1 MKILVR
7 APNWLGDAVMCTPLL
22 RRLAAQG
29 HALDVL
35 CRPSVAGVFQGAP
48 GVDAVWVS
56 PRGESPWATARE
68 LKKRRY
74 ERAVI
79 LPPSFG
85 SALAPC
91 LAGIPERVGWSSD
104 FRRLLLT
111 RAVPVDER
119 FHYVRRYLAL
129 IGEEGAEVPSTDLY
143 FPEAPAP
150 GGWAGDLTGR
160 LLAVAPGSR
169 APARRWDP
177 ERFAETINR
186 LPPSWAGAV
195 LLGAPE
201 DAPVAA
207 RVESLCRRPVRNLC
221 GKTTLPALAGVLKNC
236 AALLTNESGLMHVG
250 WAVDRPLVVVS
261 GPSNVHATSPFGPHV
276 RVIQHREIP
285 CVPCVKNECLRAPDE
300 RNMCLKAVT
309 VREVLDGLASV
320 AF

>member
-1 MKILVR
+1 M
-7 APNWLGDAVMCTPLL
+7 
-22 RRLAAQG
+22 
-29 HALDVL
+29 
-35 CRPSVAGVFQGAP
+35 
-48 GVDAVWVS
+48 VS
-56 PRGESPWATARE
+56 PRGESPRATARE

-74 ERAVI
+74 DRAYI

-85 SALAPC
+85 SALAPW
-91 LAGIPERVGWSSD
+91 LAGVPDRVGWNSD

-129 IGEEGAEVPSTDLY
+129 IGAAGSDVASTDLY
-143 FPEAPAP
+143 FPSAPAP
-150 GGWAGDLTGR
+150 DGWAGDLAGR

-177 ERFAETINR
+177 ERFADVINA
-186 LPPSWAGAV
+186 LPPVWGGAV

-207 RVESLCRRPVRNLC
+207 RVESLCRRPVWNLC
-221 GKTTLPALAGVLKNC
+221 GRTTLPALAGVLKNC

-250 WAVDRPLVVVS
+250 WAAGLPLVVVS
-261 GPSNVHATSPFGPHV
+261 GPSNVHATSPFGPRV

-285 CVPCVKNECLRAPDE
+285 CVPCVKNECYRAADE
-300 RNMCLKAVT
+300 RNLCLKAVT
-309 VREVLDGLASV
+309 VGEVLENV
-320 AF
+320 AGVVS